1 MVPERLDPLPE
12 TFAATR
18 DALHRL
24 AEDVLSPQQAA
35 VNGDIHFE
43 AWPGGF
49 ATPEFGEGRRLAV
62 EGAHVVEFD
71 GGEEV
76 RRDPIP
82 GVDEEAARWLGTLF
96 AFGDELLRELPAD
109 EPIRMWP
116 EHFDIATVVD
126 RATYGV
132 SPGDERHEEPYLYVS
147 SWDGV
152 QFNAVGFSGAEL
164 AAPGL
169 DLDAGR
175 EFFRRHRTALTND
188 KEHG

>member
-1 MVPERLDPLPE
+1 MAPESLGPLPDG
-12 TFAATR
+12 FATAR

-49 ATPEFGEGRRLAV
+49 ATPVFGDGRRLLV
-62 EGAHVVEFD
+62 EGAQVVEID
-71 GGEEV
+71 GGREV

-82 GVDEEAARWLGTLF
+82 GVEDDAARWLGELF
-96 AFGDELLRELPAD
+96 AFGDALLRELDAD
-109 EPIRMWP
+109 EPIRLWP
-116 EHFDIATVVD
+116 EHFDIATVVG

-132 SPGDERHEEPYLYVS
+132 SPGDEHHDVPYLYVS

-152 QFNAVGFSGAEL
+152 QVNAVGFSGAEL

-169 DLDAGR
+169 SLGEGR
-175 EFFRRHRTALTND
+175 EFFRRWP
-188 KEHG
+188 G